1 MLKSNYVFAF
11 LFWLMY
17 STAVLAP
24 VFSYMGVLCVNII
37 LFHTVMT
44 TYKLSQAG
52 FEKLKKEL
60 ELLRTKKR
68 PKAVTRLQKARAMG
82 DLKENS
88 EYHAARDELTMVD
101 NAILT
106 FEQKIRNV
114 EIIEAG
120 TDIDFV
126 ALGSTVDLKVN
137 GEMMSYTIV
146 GELEADIT
154 ENKLS
159 DTSPIGKALLGK
171 RKGDKVSV
179 EIPAGTVEYHI
190 VLIR

>member
-1 MLKSNYVFAF
+1 
-11 LFWLMY
+11 
-17 STAVLAP
+17 
-24 VFSYMGVLCVNII
+24 MGVLCVNII
-37 LFHTVMT
+37 LFHTTMA

-68 PKAVTRLQKARAMG
+68 PKAVNRLQKARAMS

-88 EYHAARDELTMVD
+88 EYYVARDELTMVD

-137 GEMMSYTIV
+137 GEKMSYTIV